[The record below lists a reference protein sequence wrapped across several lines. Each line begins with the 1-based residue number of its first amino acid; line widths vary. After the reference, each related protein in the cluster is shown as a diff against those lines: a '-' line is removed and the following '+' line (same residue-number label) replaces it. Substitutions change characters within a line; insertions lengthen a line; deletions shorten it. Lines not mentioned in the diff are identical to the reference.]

1 MSTDAAVTSR
11 GQEPKGAPLVRWWAL
26 LLSLALFAL
35 AAVFGREAWRV
46 STHATVDSWT
56 QPFIDVMSAEAQGS
70 AAVAPWMLWGGAAGI
85 VVGLLM
91 LYAALRPR
99 RHTHVEL
106 ASGTVSGWTR
116 QVDIARRC
124 SATARKVPGVSA
136 ARTTAG
142 KKGIHLIIN
151 GDIEDENLATR
162 VREVVNEELASLA
175 HPAPLSVTVERIEE
189 VDTNV

>member
-1 MSTDAAVTSR
+1 MSTDAAVPSR
-11 GQEPKGAPLVRWWAL
+11 GQEPKGAPIVRWWAL
-26 LLSLALFAL
+26 LLSLALLAL
-35 AAVFGREAWRV
+35 AAGFGREAWRV

-56 QPFIDVMSAEAQGS
+56 QPFIDVMSADAQGS
-70 AAVAPWMLWGGAAGI
+70 AAIAPWMLWGGAAGI

-99 RHTHVEL
+99 RRTHVEL
-106 ASGTVSGWTR
+106 ASGAISGWTR

-124 SATARKVPGVSA
+124 SATARKVPGVGA

>member
-1 MSTDAAVTSR
+1 MSTDAAVPSR
-11 GQEPKGAPLVRWWAL
+11 GQEPKGAPIVRWWAL
-26 LLSLALFAL
+26 LLSLALLAL

-56 QPFIDVMSAEAQGS
+56 QPFIDVMSADAQGS
-70 AAVAPWMLWGGAAGI
+70 AAIAPWMLWGGAAGI
-85 VVGLLM
+85 VVSLLM

-99 RHTHVEL
+99 RRTHVEL
-106 ASGTVSGWTR
+106 ASGAISGWTR

-124 SATARKVPGVSA
+124 SATARKVPGVGA

>member
-1 MSTDAAVTSR
+1 MSTDAAVPSR
-11 GQEPKGAPLVRWWAL
+11 GQEPKGAPIVRWWAL
-26 LLSLALFAL
+26 LLSLALLAL

-56 QPFIDVMSAEAQGS
+56 QPFIDVMSADAQGS
-70 AAVAPWMLWGGAAGI
+70 AAIAPWMLWGGAAGI

-99 RHTHVEL
+99 RRTHVEL
-106 ASGTVSGWTR
+106 ASGAISGWTR

-124 SATARKVPGVSA
+124 SATARKVPGVGA

-162 VREVVNEELASLA
+162 VREVVNDELASLA

>member
-99 RHTHVEL
+99 RHTYVEL
-106 ASGTVSGWTR
+106 ASDTVSGWTR

>member
-1 MSTDAAVTSR
+1 MSTDAAVPSR
-11 GQEPKGAPLVRWWAL
+11 GQEPKGAPIVRWWAL
-26 LLSLALFAL
+26 LLSLALLAL

-46 STHATVDSWT
+46 STHSTVDSWT
-56 QPFIDVMSAEAQGS
+56 QPFIDVMSADAQGS
-70 AAVAPWMLWGGAAGI
+70 AAIAPWMLWGGAAGI

-99 RHTHVEL
+99 RRTHVEL
-106 ASGTVSGWTR
+106 ASGAISGWTR

-124 SATARKVPGVSA
+124 SATARKVPGVGA

>member
-1 MSTDAAVTSR
+1 MSTDAAVISR
-11 GQEPKGAPLVRWWAL
+11 GHEPKGAPIVRWWAL
-26 LLSLALFAL
+26 LLSLALLAL

-56 QPFIDVMSAEAQGS
+56 QPFIDVMSADAQGS
-70 AAVAPWMLWGGAAGI
+70 AAIAPWMLWGGAAGI

-106 ASGTVSGWTR
+106 ASDAISGWTR

-124 SATARKVPGVSA
+124 SATARKVPGVGA

-175 HPAPLSVTVERIEE
+175 HPAPLSITVERIEE

>member
-1 MSTDAAVTSR
+1 MSTDAAVPSR
-11 GQEPKGAPLVRWWAL
+11 GQEPKGAPIVRWWAL
-26 LLSLALFAL
+26 LLSLALLAL

-56 QPFIDVMSAEAQGS
+56 QPFIDVMSADAQGS
-70 AAVAPWMLWGGAAGI
+70 AAIAPWMLWGGAAGI

-99 RHTHVEL
+99 RRTHVEL
-106 ASGTVSGWTR
+106 ASGAISGWTR

-124 SATARKVPGVSA
+124 SATARKVPGVGA

>member
-1 MSTDAAVTSR
+1 MSTDAAVPSR
-11 GQEPKGAPLVRWWAL
+11 GQEPKGAPIVRWWAL
-26 LLSLALFAL
+26 LLSLALLAL

-56 QPFIDVMSAEAQGS
+56 QPFIDVMSAAAQGS
-70 AAVAPWMLWGGAAGI
+70 AAIAPWMLWGGAAGI

-99 RHTHVEL
+99 RRTHVEL
-106 ASGTVSGWTR
+106 ASGAISGWTR

-124 SATARKVPGVSA
+124 SATARKVPGVGA

>member
-11 GQEPKGAPLVRWWAL
+11 GQEPKGEPIVRWWAL
-26 LLSLALFAL
+26 LLSLALLAL

-56 QPFIDVMSAEAQGS
+56 QPFIDVMSADAQGS
-70 AAVAPWMLWGGAAGI
+70 AAIAPWMLWGGAAGI
-85 VVGLLM
+85 VVGLLV

-106 ASGTVSGWTR
+106 ASDTVSGWTR

-124 SATARKVPGVSA
+124 SATARKVPGVGA

-175 HPAPLSVTVERIEE
+175 HPAPLSITVERIEE

>member
-1 MSTDAAVTSR
+1 MSTDAAVPSR
-11 GQEPKGAPLVRWWAL
+11 GQEPKGAPIVRWWAL
-26 LLSLALFAL
+26 LLSLALLAL

-56 QPFIDVMSAEAQGS
+56 QPFIDVMSGDAQGS
-70 AAVAPWMLWGGAAGI
+70 AAIAPWMLWGGAAGI

-99 RHTHVEL
+99 RRTHVEL
-106 ASGTVSGWTR
+106 ASGAISGWTR

-124 SATARKVPGVSA
+124 SATARKVPGVGA

>member
-1 MSTDAAVTSR
+1 MSTDAAVPSR
-11 GQEPKGAPLVRWWAL
+11 GQEPKGAPIVRWWAL
-26 LLSLALFAL
+26 LLSLALLAL

-56 QPFIDVMSAEAQGS
+56 QPFIDVMSADAQGS
-70 AAVAPWMLWGGAAGI
+70 AAIAPWMLWGGAAGI

-99 RHTHVEL
+99 RRAHVEL
-106 ASGTVSGWTR
+106 ASGAISGWTR

-124 SATARKVPGVSA
+124 SATARKVPGVGA